1 MKVRKRIRTDSRLRK
16 AFLGLCAAVLIF
28 SGVPAISLAEE
39 DGTSDGKVVA
49 EQTAADVGETPSD
62 DQPSSN
68 GAADQKT
75 DKASDSAFPS
85 GNANQFADPANKDNA
100 EVEKDTGQE
109 GSISIE
115 ALADEV
121 DNEKATADG
130 AALIAAS
137 PLRSVSG
144 GVGTLNVQ
152 LSNSSDDFEDV
163 STFVDQTVD
172 WPIGDLRTM
181 RVDFEFGTGS
191 DKQIKITVPSEYRI
205 VGWSATDE
213 TPEVS
218 SKLQNISIDPQYS
231 DYFRSSTIV
240 GVDGTTAWRKQV
252 LPDNYLPRKSTTAES
267 VRTFGGIATYTF
279 SDSTTRGQLVMTLRP
294 YQEVLSHTAETEL
307 LNAITVKMSSSQG
320 SVISSFRGN
329 VTGLSITNIGAG
341 NNGWGY
347 REANVVYDSET
358 GLSGQFGV
366 LSNVDSISKRNSFG
380 GQLVCIQSWT
390 STITYPKGVSFD
402 NKIFCD
408 YLRMGD
414 VETSG
419 GEIVPDHFTLEV
431 TGDKTT
437 GGTVK
442 FIFTNTTFYHSSGES
457 VLGAYFTAD
466 RNLAESENLSF
477 ATTASFSNRGKT
489 AQCAINHTRHL
500 VSGDGKYLI
509 DIKPANEY
517 RRDIH
522 ADYPNYPYEY
532 AIGGFELQCKLPYTN
547 VPLSFDFT
555 NLNGVRGVGAPGS
568 NIHDIVAKTTEG
580 RTITLANVDGASDE
594 YYGVPITP
602 EQLGLSGGEFLTTLS
617 FVADL
622 DQITYKHYYARG
634 LTYFGHFVD
643 GQEGD
648 VSLSIMDDEGQIAL
662 NNENKPITATD
673 HTTIR
678 WEKSGGF
685 WMSTTAQT
693 EDGTAASTFHPN
705 EKIVFHSYLSGGTI
719 WSDADTL
726 IDPIIMISLP
736 KGINLDI
743 ASIRARSELGNHP
756 NQKIALRQVKTP
768 LVMDIDGVEWTTYYF
783 TSPEPLDMIAMEQYA
798 GTSFT
803 GIDIDFNAYV
813 ASNTPEH
820 GQISL
825 KDCVQWDLR
834 ANAWTSYD
842 WVKLRYQDV
851 NNRAGHG
858 TDYYVDAIG
867 NNFTIKPLIGLNVDL
882 GIRVKDSDVGF
893 FTFDTTDSSIAPITK
908 TKNAEVR
915 ISYENTASTDYFQ
928 GSSIFLPIPRVGHDY
943 SKYFQN
949 IELKDPLNKTTNKAF
964 EFNTYLKTQIAL
976 SGFDTYYAI
985 DATENT
991 EAYDPSANAGTW
1003 EPVTVTRWYSY
1014 DELISSSH
1022 SLSDVIMVKLVASE
1036 NVATGVSANGTFE
1049 LSIDNDA
1056 RIGQLDYWR
1065 AYSKAITDSDN
1076 NTGVWNHSSVL
1087 AATPASDGLIGQL
1100 FIDSNNDGYFGTV
1113 DGDSA
1118 YTAGNVT
1125 AILNRDDGTM
1135 ANLALTV
1142 QPDGSFRSLNDNGTV
1157 YFLKSGDYTITFTNV
1172 DETYVFSRVPGSQ
1185 SSDGSA
1191 WYNDLR
1197 SSGIKGSEAEYHFTV
1212 DESSELASF
1221 VGIALTDF
1229 VEVISVD
1236 VPVRVNIALN
1246 TDGTWCTPTA
1256 LRNRIINRSTCA
1268 MHVASAVA
1276 TTKSDF
1282 GLQSTSN
1289 FTTSG
1294 LDNALAGT
1302 IAPADSA
1309 GATTGTPQDLTSIST
1324 AGDKWTMPLGQTRAG
1339 VAVADGTNELPLQLA
1354 GSIRSVEG
1362 HYFTA
1367 PINVFDITYTFEK
1380 AGE

>member
-39 DGTSDGKVVA
+39 DGTSTDPNATELVTSASDENGSDPNEALK
-49 EQTAADVGETPSD
+49 GNSD
-62 DQPSSN
+62 DAVPLQPSPNGLPESAASGSTHDTN
-68 GAADQKT
+68 SISGAAEEAID
-75 DKASDSAFPS
+75 DVSDPS
-85 GNANQFADPANKDNA
+85 ENTEAQN
-100 EVEKDTGQE
+100 
-109 GSISIE
+109 
-115 ALADEV
+115 ALA
-121 DNEKATADG
+121 G
-130 AALIAAS
+130 AAIPLS
-137 PLRSVSG
+137 SSSLRSPSG
-144 GVGTLNVQ
+144 GVGALNVQ
-152 LSNSSDDFEDV
+152 LSKDD
-163 STFVDQTVD
+163 STFVNVSDYTD
-172 WPIGDLRTM
+172 GIINWEIGELKTM
-181 RVDFEFGTGS
+181 HVDFEFGSGT
-191 DKQIKITVPSEYRI
+191 DKSIVITIP
-205 VGWSATDE
+205 D
-213 TPEVS
+213 
-218 SKLQNISIDPQYS
+218 
-231 DYFRSSTIV
+231 DYTIV
-240 GVDGTTAWRKQV
+240 GYSAVEGSDYLNGLQQLEIHPQYKDFFLTSTVVGTDGSTKWTRQ
-252 LPDNYLPRKSTTAES
+252 YLDDPYLSWESTSEAQIHTY
-267 VRTFGGIATYTF
+267 GGIVSYTF
-279 SDSTTRGQLVMTLRP
+279 ADSTTKGQIVITLEPR
-294 YQEVLSHTAETEL
+294 YKLLSHTNSEEL
-307 LNAITVKMSSSQG
+307 LNSVDTAMSSSAG
-320 SVISSFRGN
+320 SLKQSFKAN
-329 VTGLSITNIGAG
+329 VTGLSTINARYAHGV
-341 NNGWGY
+341 WGSEY
-347 REANVVYDSET
+347 KKVTYDSET
-358 GLSGQFGV
+358 GISQEFGIV
-366 LSNVDSISKRNSFG
+366 SSADSYNWDG
-380 GQLVCIQSWT
+380 DYGHQAVYLQDWT
-390 STITYPKGVSFD
+390 YTITYPKGVSFA
-402 NKIFCD
+402 NKIFCEYLGLGD
-408 YLRMGD
+408 Y
-414 VETSG
+414 ETSG
-419 GEIVPDHFTLEV
+419 GDVVPNHFNLSV
-431 TGDKTT
+431 TGNSAT
-437 GGTVK
+437 GGTVT
-442 FIFTNTTFYHSSGES
+442 FTFTNTTFGHKGGEDT
-457 VLGAYFTAD
+457 LGAYFIAD
-466 RNLAESENLSF
+466 TSIAESLDLPFTMAYQMN
-477 ATTASFSNRGKT
+477 NRGKST
-489 AQCAINHTRHL
+489 SGTKKYTRSL
-500 VSGDGKYLI
+500 IDGSGSYLI
-509 DIKPANEY
+509 SVNPINEKHRY
-517 RRDIH
+517 IES
-522 ADYPNYPYEY
+522 DYPGYSYDY
-532 AIGGFELQCKLPYTN
+532 VLGGFDITSELAYSDIT
-547 VPLSFDFT
+547 LSYDFSG
-555 NLNGVRGVGAPGS
+555 LRGVRGLGVPGY
-568 NIHDIVAKTTEG
+568 NIHDIVATTTDG
-580 RTITLANVDGASDE
+580 RTINLDSVDGKATAYSSVAIQPIDLGLNEDE
-594 YYGVPITP
+594 YLTSLVCKANL
-602 EQLGLSGGEFLTTLS
+602 EQL
-617 FVADL
+617 
-622 DQITYKHYYARG
+622 HYHKYYSYG
-634 LTYFGHFVD
+634 FNYFGRFAD

-648 VSLSIMDDEGQIAL
+648 VVMSILDDSGSIAQDDEGNL
-662 NNENKPITATD
+662 LTATD

-678 WEKSGGF
+678 YQKSGSH
-685 WMSTTAQT
+685 WMGAYLRDLDNISRTT
-693 EDGTAASTFHPN
+693 FFPN
-705 EKIVFHSYLSGGTI
+705 DTIKIEEEMTSGCMWTDSDTI
-719 WSDADTL
+719 T
-726 IDPIIMISLP
+726 DPIVMISLP
-736 KGINLDI
+736 KGVSLDTSSVE
-743 ASIRARSELGNHP
+743 AVSESGNHG
-756 NQKIALRQVKTP
+756 KDWFALQQIKTP
-768 LVMDIDGVEWTTYYF
+768 YTHDVDGVEWTTYYF
-783 TSPEPLDMIAMEQYA
+783 TSCNPLDMVACEQLPGYGGSTISVRFEA
-798 GTSFT
+798 H
-803 GIDIDFNAYV
+803 
-813 ASNTPEH
+813 ASSNCPPY
-820 GQISL
+820 GQL
-825 KDCVQWDLR
+825 DMADCLQWDLNVASEKITDWR
-834 ANAWTSYD
+834 AITD
-842 WVKLRYQDV
+842 LDTH
-851 NNRAGHG
+851 NRAGKG
-858 TDYYVDAIG
+858 VDYRITELAK
-867 NNFTIKPLIGLNVDL
+867 NFSIEPLIGLNVDL

-928 GSSIFLPIPRVGHDY
+928 ESSIFLPIPRVGHDY

-991 EAYDPSANAGTW
+991 EAYDPSANARTW

-1014 DELISSSH
+1014 DELISSSY

-1065 AYSKAITDSDN
+1065 AYSKAITDSEN

-1100 FIDSNNDGYFGTV
+1100 FIDSNNDGYFGAV

-1135 ANLALTV
+1135 ANLALAV

-1212 DESSELASF
+1212 DENSELASY

-1282 GLQSTSN
+1282 GLQSTSD

-1309 GATTGTPQDLTSIST
+1309 GAATGTPQDLTSIST